1 MNCLKRLA
9 SFVLDK
15 RGLTLIELLAVVV
28 ILGIISSIAVIAV
41 LGVICDTEEEVCE
54 ANQLQLEK
62 EYHQDLILNEV
73 EHSDFRF
80 TSYLVKFG
88 EVCPVTGDITYVDGH
103 VECIEHG
110 DSAESGEEEEDDSGD
125 NGVPFL

>member
-1 MNCLKRLA
+1 MNCFKRLV
-9 SFVLDK
+9 SFVIDK

-28 ILGIISSIAVIAV
+28 ILGIISSIAVLAV
-41 LGVICDTEEEVCE
+41 LGVIGDTEEEVCE

-62 EYHQDLILNEV
+62 EYHQDLVLNEV
-73 EHSDFRF
+73 EHSDLRF

-103 VECIEHG
+103 VECSEHG
-110 DSAESGEEEEDDSGD
+110 DSAEPGEDDSGD
-125 NGVPFL
+125 EGVPFL